1 MQKTIFLRYE
11 LQNVMAHSIQNVS
24 ISEGLWFYSL
34 VPQQYL
40 AVNKQG
46 LSICGSLDML
56 RVWISLGSAT
66 TVIYDAIKTV
76 SGDDGIETWMP
87 QIKES

>member
-1 MQKTIFLRYE
+1 MY
-11 LQNVMAHSIQNVS
+11 S

-34 VPQQYL
+34 VPQYL

-56 RVWISLGSAT
+56 QVWISLGLAT
-66 TVIYDAIKTV
+66 TAIYDAIKTV
-76 SGDDGIETWMP
+76 SGDRIETWMP